1 VGHVVE
7 AVDPAGIDRVEPLW
21 LAMVEHHRA
30 VSAGDLKVREPAETW
45 RRRRADYAGWLRSG
59 TGFILVAVH
68 EPGGEPD
75 GYAAVRVH
83 DGSATF
89 DLGARVGEL
98 ESLAVAE
105 RARGAGVG
113 RLLIG
118 AARER
123 LRAGGVEN
131 WTIAV
136 LDANPAARRLY
147 EREGFRP
154 YYSQMVA
161 PIE

>member
-1 VGHVVE
+1 VRHLVE
-7 AVDPAGIDRVEPLW
+7 PVAPGGIDRVEPLW
-21 LAMVEHHRA
+21 LAMVDHHRA

-45 RRRRADYAGWLRSG
+45 RRRRAEYAEWLER
-59 TGFILVAVH
+59 GFGFVLVAVR

-83 DGSATF
+83 GGSATF
-89 DLGARVGEL
+89 ELGARVGEL

-105 RARGAGVG
+105 GARGTGVG
-113 RLLIG
+113 TLLIG

-123 LRAGGVEN
+123 LRAEGVEN

-154 YYSQMVA
+154 FYSQLVA
-161 PIE
+161 PIR

>member
-1 VGHVVE
+1 VG
-7 AVDPAGIDRVEPLW
+7 
-21 LAMVEHHRA
+21 
-30 VSAGDLKVREPAETW
+30 T
-45 RRRRADYAGWLRSG
+45 
-59 TGFILVAVH
+59 
-68 EPGGEPD
+68 
-75 GYAAVRVH
+75 
-83 DGSATF
+83 
-89 DLGARVGEL
+89 
-98 ESLAVAE
+98 
-105 RARGAGVG
+105 
-113 RLLIG
+113 LLIR